1 MKKILLVEDE
11 ISLVHFIQKG
21 LEEQD
26 FEVSI
31 ALDGNTG
38 YKMAS
43 ELLFDVII
51 LDIMLPGMNGLEVCK
66 RLRAEQV
73 NVPILFLTAL
83 STSEN
88 IATGLDLGADDYL
101 VKPFKFIELNARIK
115 ALLRRSEVSVD
126 NHIAIDGKDVYTI
139 SDLRLDDKAKSVHR
153 AGIEIKLTAN
163 EYRLLLE
170 LIKNKGRVLSRTTL
184 LESAWDVNY
193 NAGTNVIDVYINY
206 LRNKIDTNPSNKLI
220 HTVVGMGYIL
230 KES

>member
-21 LEEQD
+21 LEEQGY
-26 FEVSI
+26 EVSV
-31 ALDGNTG
+31 ALDGDTG

-43 ELLFDVII
+43 ELSFDII
-51 LDIMLPGMNGLEVCK
+51 VLDIMLPGMNGLEVCK
-66 RLRAEQV
+66 KLRTEQV
-73 NVPILFLTAL
+73 TTPILFLTAL

-101 VKPFKFIELNARIK
+101 AKPFKFIELNARIK
-115 ALLRRSEVSVD
+115 ALLRRFDFASDSSTAD
-126 NHIAIDGKDVYTI
+126 DTDVYGI
-139 SDLRLDDKAKSVHR
+139 ADLRVDDKAKSVHK
-153 AGIEIKLTAN
+153 AGVEIKLTAN
-163 EYRLLLE
+163 EYRLLVE

-206 LRNKIDTNPSNKLI
+206 LRNKIETDPSNKLI
-220 HTVVGMGYIL
+220 HTVVGMGYVL
-230 KES
+230 KEA